1 MDTIQMVRG
10 RTLGLKAGYK
20 KIKIKMHK
28 ATENKLEIT
37 NLKILIFIKINSH
50 NSYNMDYHLDGL

>member
-1 MDTIQMVRG
+1 
-10 RTLGLKAGYK
+10 
-20 KIKIKMHK
+20 MHK

-37 NLKILIFIKINSH
+37 NLKILILIKINSH